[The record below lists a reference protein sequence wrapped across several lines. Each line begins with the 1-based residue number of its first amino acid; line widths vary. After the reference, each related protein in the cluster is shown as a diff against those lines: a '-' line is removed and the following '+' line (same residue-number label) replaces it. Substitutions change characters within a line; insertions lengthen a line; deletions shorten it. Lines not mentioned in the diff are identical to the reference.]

1 MTRKKLRL
9 VVLAAGLACVAA
21 VTAAGW
27 ASHRAATRPPDR
39 ETERRLREAVV
50 RFDELQGSVRP
61 AKFYGKR
68 LTLVRCPTILRDHTK
83 AVRDVAAGEAASEA
97 TSGWGYL
104 AGLSREERELTGDAR
119 TPRLMPV
126 KYAGHIGYWQ
136 FVRREADTFVVRA
149 AVLETVMTGRWD
161 ASAERLI
168 ALRSFSYDT
177 ATAYEYTLQELGGVW
192 KVVRFRG
199 WLEYMRGEGVHPGS
213 A

>member
-1 MTRKKLRL
+1 
-9 VVLAAGLACVAA
+9 
-21 VTAAGW
+21 
-27 ASHRAATRPPDR
+27 
-39 ETERRLREAVV
+39 
-50 RFDELQGSVRP
+50 
-61 AKFYGKR
+61 
-68 LTLVRCPTILRDHTK
+68 
-83 AVRDVAAGEAASEA
+83 
-97 TSGWGYL
+97 
-104 AGLSREERELTGDAR
+104 
-119 TPRLMPV
+119 MPV

-149 AVLETVMTGRWD
+149 TVLETVMTGRWD